1 MDTYIIDKINEL
13 IAASSCC
20 AEAKAA
26 AQAYLAS
33 VGTERQAEE
42 AKKFIKELE
51 EDIEPIDDLL
61 AFAGSDTAVKYF
73 GAEGQQKF
81 LAHAE
86 ELKASG
92 AKYCDCPACSTVAA
106 ILATTELLY

>member
-26 AQAYLAS
+26 AQAYLAA

-61 AFAGSDTAVKYF
+61 AFAGSDTAVK
-73 GAEGQQKF
+73 KF

-106 ILATTELLY
+106 ILAKKELL

>member
-13 IAASSCC
+13 IATSSCC

-26 AQAYLAS
+26 AQAYLAA

-73 GAEGQQKF
+73 GAEGQKKF

-106 ILATTELLY
+106 ILAKKELL